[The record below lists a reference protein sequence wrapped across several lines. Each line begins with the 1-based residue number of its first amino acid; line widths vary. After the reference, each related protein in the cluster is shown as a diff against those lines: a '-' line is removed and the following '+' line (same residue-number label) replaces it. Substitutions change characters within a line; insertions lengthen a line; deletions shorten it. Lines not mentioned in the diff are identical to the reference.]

1 MVDQLISLVRK
12 MSIMGDKDSAKFSID
27 GNIGREKEAVDQFIG
42 EFVQGETSNP
52 SRTNHLGMKF
62 DSSALGVDLRKRSNS
77 YLMIN
82 NNNS

>member
-52 SRTNHLGMKF
+52 RTNHLGMKF